1 MIAIFGKKKLTENKV
16 ANIIVNTTI
25 ETVEKGWPEV
35 AGFINDSPEFIRNP
49 NVDSEDYGKF
59 LLIVIAGNFDYI
71 PKNFTE
77 GHDREIIQK
86 SVEKFADV
94 FGLPTPKLAS
104 KVKEYRSFMSRV
116 NMPSKNTLYGM
127 SKAVFHK
134 YGLNAYQEDY
144 FKSLN
149 TPNPIFLKNM
159 DEVMRCFLWDF
170 EAFND
175 KFKIV

>member
-71 PKNFTE
+71 PKYFTD

-86 SVEKFADV
+86 SVEKVQFSATQL
-94 FGLPTPKLAS
+94 GLA
-104 KVKEYRSFMSRV
+104 
-116 NMPSKNTLYGM
+116 
-127 SKAVFHK
+127 
-134 YGLNAYQEDY
+134 
-144 FKSLN
+144 
-149 TPNPIFLKNM
+149 I
-159 DEVMRCFLWDF
+159 
-170 EAFND
+170 
-175 KFKIV
+175 